1 MRCKSP
7 SGFFTALRMTNA
19 FDSLS
24 RRPMRFSLFL
34 CLFLVSLA
42 PAADLPRT
50 FAIDARDLA
59 ANRTRLARGDAAVT
73 HDVAA
78 LRAEA
83 DKLLDLKPASVLDS
97 PGVAASGDPHDYYS
111 AGPYWWPDPT
121 KPDGLPY
128 LQRDG
133 VVNPESRASGDMLA
147 FRRTCESVRTLG
159 LAFFFTGDARHAHKA
174 AQLTRVWFLD
184 PATRMNP
191 NFQHAQGIPG
201 RSPGRGTGLIEAR
214 HLMMLNDGLAL
225 LAGSAAW
232 PAADAAAL
240 RAWLEEFYRGLST
253 SRNAADEAAAENNHG
268 SWFAAQRAHLALML
282 GQTDDVKKI
291 LLAVRDE
298 RIPRQIE
305 PDGAQ
310 PHELRRTRSLNYV
323 LFNLEALTLLARL
336 GDHVG
341 VDLWK
346 FSTPDGRSLH
356 AALRVAAPYV
366 DPKKI
371 WPKKD
376 VSDENRARVLPL
388 LVEALR
394 HGEDRE
400 FRDLLARFAATPAA
414 GEHWRLWWA
423 P

>member
-1 MRCKSP
+1 MADRHGAPPAERRHSCRRSAV
-7 SGFFTALRMTNA
+7 AL
-19 FDSLS
+19 
-24 RRPMRFSLFL
+24 SLFVL
-34 CLFLVSLA
+34 LA
-42 PAADLPRT
+42 SFASTSAAESPRT
-50 FAIDARDLA
+50 FAIDAKDLI
-59 ANRTRLARGDAAVT
+59 ANRARHVRGEATIARDI
-73 HDVAA
+73 AA

-83 DKLLDLKPASVLDS
+83 ESLLELKPASVLDS
-97 PGVAASGDPHDYYS
+97 PGIAASGDRHDYYS

-121 KPDGLPY
+121 KADGLPY

-133 VVNPESRASGDMLA
+133 VVNPESRANGDMLA

-159 LAFFFTGDARHAHKA
+159 LAWFFTGQERYAQKA
-174 AQLTRVWFLD
+174 TQLARVWFLD
-184 PATRMNP
+184 TATRMNP

-201 RSPGRGTGLIEAR
+201 ISPGRGTGLIEAR
-214 HLMMLNDGLAL
+214 HLMLLNDGLAL
-225 LAGSAAW
+225 LAGSPAW
-232 PAADAAAL
+232 TAADAAAM
-240 RAWLEEFYRGLST
+240 RTWLEEFYRWLSA
-253 SRNAADEAAAENNHG
+253 SKNAATEAAAENNHG
-268 SWFAAQRAHLALML
+268 SWFAAQRAHLALVL
-282 GQTDDVKKI
+282 GHTADAQQIITN
-291 LLAVRDE
+291 VRDE

-336 GDHVG
+336 GDHVD

-346 FSTPDGRSLH
+346 FAPPDGRSLRT
-356 AALRVAAPYV
+356 ALRVAAPYV
-366 DPKKI
+366 DPQKV

-394 HGEDRE
+394 HGDDPAL
-400 FRDLLARFAATPAA
+400 RDLLRRFGGQPAE
-414 GEHWRLWWA
+414 GESWRLWSLRE

>member
-1 MRCKSP
+1 MRIVALSLLFAA
-7 SGFFTALRMTNA
+7 SGH
-19 FDSLS
+19 
-24 RRPMRFSLFL
+24 
-34 CLFLVSLA
+34 
-42 PAADLPRT
+42 AAELPRT
-50 FAIDARDLA
+50 FAIDAAGLV
-59 ANRTRLARGDAAVT
+59 ANRDRLARGESAAVR
-73 HDVAA
+73 DVAA
-78 LRAEA
+78 LRVEA
-83 DKLLDLKPASVLDS
+83 DKFLDLKPASVLDS

-111 AGPYWWPDPT
+111 AGPYWWPDPA

-128 LQRDG
+128 IQRDG

-159 LAFFFTGDARHAHKA
+159 LAFFFTGEARYAQKA
-174 AQLTRVWFLD
+174 AQLTRVWFLE

-214 HLMMLNDGLAL
+214 HLMLLNDGLAL
-225 LAGSAAW
+225 IAGTAAW

-240 RAWLEEFYRGLST
+240 RAWLEEFSRWLST
-253 SRNAADEAAAENNHG
+253 SKNAADEAAAENNHG
-268 SWFAAQRAHLALML
+268 SWFAAQRAHLALVL
-282 GQTDDVKKI
+282 GRTDDAKKI
-291 LLAVRDE
+291 IVAVRDE

-305 PDGAQ
+305 ADGSQ

-336 GDHVG
+336 GQHVG
-341 VDLWK
+341 LDLWK
-346 FSTPDGRSLH
+346 FSTPDGRSLR

-366 DPKKI
+366 DPQKA

-394 HGEDRE
+394 HGEDAGY
-400 FRDLLARFAATPAA
+400 RDLLARFGGQPAE

-423 P
+423 ARP